1 MGVKISLGRFIS
13 TRRKQKFMTQE
24 ELANKMHVSK
34 SAIAKWETDGGVPDR
49 DNLYRLAEII
59 GVSVDSMHQI
69 IAGNVCVNEEQ
80 SVKPNITQ
88 DVIQLLESYGYLVVR
103 PEENEGNIVVEIK
116 EALEKFSDS
125 MYIEELNM
133 TNKEAINISLFELIR
148 IYSSETGKEISND
161 LSIVYVVVIAAFAV
175 FALLTLLFSILRKSI
190 PVIVFNILT
199 FAVLRLIIWDFE
211 DRGVISNSRYDWGI
225 AQYIGY
231 IGIAIVMVG
240 AVALLVVKKKDR
252 RKQKTLAQ

>member
-1 MGVKISLGRFIS
+1 MTETVQMNQTGHRSKIFIGA
-13 TRRKQKFMTQE
+13 FIAM
-24 ELANKMHVSK
+24 LIG
-34 SAIAKWETDGGVPDR
+34 SAILLLTLFKPFASATDE
-49 DNLYRLAEII
+49 Y
-59 GVSVDSMHQI
+59 
-69 IAGNVCVNEEQ
+69 
-80 SVKPNITQ
+80 
-88 DVIQLLESYGYLVVR
+88 
-103 PEENEGNIVVEIK
+103 
-116 EALEKFSDS
+116 
-125 MYIEELNM
+125 
-133 TNKEAINISLFELIR
+133 KEAINISLFEFIR

-199 FAVLRLIIWDFE
+199 FAVLRIIIWDFE

-240 AVALLVVKKKDR
+240 AVALLVVKMKDKKQ
-252 RKQKTLAQ
+252 QKTLAQ

>member
-1 MGVKISLGRFIS
+1 MEVILNALEQGLLFSLVAMGVYITYKILDFPDLSVDKIFIGA
-13 TRRKQKFMTQE
+13 FIAM
-24 ELANKMHVSK
+24 LIG
-34 SAIAKWETDGGVPDR
+34 SAILLLTLFMPFASATDE
-49 DNLYRLAEII
+49 Y
-59 GVSVDSMHQI
+59 
-69 IAGNVCVNEEQ
+69 
-80 SVKPNITQ
+80 
-88 DVIQLLESYGYLVVR
+88 
-103 PEENEGNIVVEIK
+103 K

-133 TNKEAINISLFELIR
+133 TNEEAINISLFEFIR

-240 AVALLVVKKKDR
+240 AVALLVVKMKDKKQ
-252 RKQKTLAQ
+252 QKTLAQ

>member
-1 MGVKISLGRFIS
+1 MTETVQMNQTGHRSKIFIGA
-13 TRRKQKFMTQE
+13 FIAM
-24 ELANKMHVSK
+24 LIG
-34 SAIAKWETDGGVPDR
+34 SAILLLTLFMPFASATDE
-49 DNLYRLAEII
+49 Y
-59 GVSVDSMHQI
+59 
-69 IAGNVCVNEEQ
+69 
-80 SVKPNITQ
+80 
-88 DVIQLLESYGYLVVR
+88 
-103 PEENEGNIVVEIK
+103 K

-133 TNKEAINISLFELIR
+133 TNEEAIYISLFEFIR

-240 AVALLVVKKKDR
+240 AVALLVVKMKDKKQ
-252 RKQKTLAQ
+252 QKTLAQ

>member
-1 MGVKISLGRFIS
+1 MPF
-13 TRRKQKFMTQE
+13 
-24 ELANKMHVSK
+24 A
-34 SAIAKWETDGGVPDR
+34 SATDE
-49 DNLYRLAEII
+49 Y
-59 GVSVDSMHQI
+59 
-69 IAGNVCVNEEQ
+69 
-80 SVKPNITQ
+80 
-88 DVIQLLESYGYLVVR
+88 
-103 PEENEGNIVVEIK
+103 K

-133 TNKEAINISLFELIR
+133 TNEEAINISLFEFIR

-161 LSIVYVVVIAAFAV
+161 LSIVYVVVVIAAFAV

-240 AVALLVVKKKDR
+240 AVALLVVKMKDKKQ
-252 RKQKTLAQ
+252 QKTLAQ

>member
-1 MGVKISLGRFIS
+1 MTETVQMNQTGHRSKIFIGA
-13 TRRKQKFMTQE
+13 FIAM
-24 ELANKMHVSK
+24 LIG
-34 SAIAKWETDGGVPDR
+34 SAILLLTLFMPFASATDE
-49 DNLYRLAEII
+49 Y
-59 GVSVDSMHQI
+59 
-69 IAGNVCVNEEQ
+69 
-80 SVKPNITQ
+80 
-88 DVIQLLESYGYLVVR
+88 
-103 PEENEGNIVVEIK
+103 K
-116 EALEKFSDS
+116 EAL
-125 MYIEELNM
+125 EELNM
-133 TNKEAINISLFELIR
+133 TNKEAINISLFEFIR

-240 AVALLVVKKKDR
+240 AVALLVVKMKDKKQ
-252 RKQKTLAQ
+252 QKI

>member
-1 MGVKISLGRFIS
+1 MTETVQMNQTGHRSKIFIGA
-13 TRRKQKFMTQE
+13 FIAM
-24 ELANKMHVSK
+24 LIG
-34 SAIAKWETDGGVPDR
+34 SAILLLTLFMPFASATDE
-49 DNLYRLAEII
+49 Y
-59 GVSVDSMHQI
+59 
-69 IAGNVCVNEEQ
+69 
-80 SVKPNITQ
+80 
-88 DVIQLLESYGYLVVR
+88 
-103 PEENEGNIVVEIK
+103 K

-133 TNKEAINISLFELIR
+133 TNEEAINISLFEFIR

-175 FALLTLLFSILRKSI
+175 FALLTLLFSSI

-240 AVALLVVKKKDR
+240 AVALLVVKMKDKKQ
-252 RKQKTLAQ
+252 QKTLAQ

>member
-1 MGVKISLGRFIS
+1 MTETVQMNQIGHRSKIFIGA
-13 TRRKQKFMTQE
+13 FIAM
-24 ELANKMHVSK
+24 LIG
-34 SAIAKWETDGGVPDR
+34 SAILLLTLFMPFASATDE
-49 DNLYRLAEII
+49 Y
-59 GVSVDSMHQI
+59 
-69 IAGNVCVNEEQ
+69 
-80 SVKPNITQ
+80 
-88 DVIQLLESYGYLVVR
+88 
-103 PEENEGNIVVEIK
+103 K

-133 TNKEAINISLFELIR
+133 TNEEAINISLFEFIR

-240 AVALLVVKKKDR
+240 AVALLVVKMKDKKQ
-252 RKQKTLAQ
+252 QKTLAQ

>member
-1 MGVKISLGRFIS
+1 MTETVQMNQTGHRSKIFIGA
-13 TRRKQKFMTQE
+13 FIAM
-24 ELANKMHVSK
+24 LIG
-34 SAIAKWETDGGVPDR
+34 SAILLLTLFMPFASATDE
-49 DNLYRLAEII
+49 Y
-59 GVSVDSMHQI
+59 
-69 IAGNVCVNEEQ
+69 
-80 SVKPNITQ
+80 
-88 DVIQLLESYGYLVVR
+88 
-103 PEENEGNIVVEIK
+103 K

-133 TNKEAINISLFELIR
+133 TNKEAINISLFEFIR

-175 FALLTLLFSILRKSI
+175 FALLFSILRKSI

>member
-1 MGVKISLGRFIS
+1 MTETVQMNQTGHRSKIFIGA
-13 TRRKQKFMTQE
+13 FIAM
-24 ELANKMHVSK
+24 LIG
-34 SAIAKWETDGGVPDR
+34 SAI
-49 DNLYRLAEII
+49 
-59 GVSVDSMHQI
+59 
-69 IAGNVCVNEEQ
+69 
-80 SVKPNITQ
+80 
-88 DVIQLLESYGYLVVR
+88 LLLKLFMPY
-103 PEENEGNIVVEIK
+103 K

-133 TNKEAINISLFELIR
+133 TNEEAINISLFEFIR

-240 AVALLVVKKKDR
+240 AVALLVVKMKDKKQ
-252 RKQKTLAQ
+252 QKTLAQ

>member
-1 MGVKISLGRFIS
+1 M
-13 TRRKQKFMTQE
+13 
-24 ELANKMHVSK
+24 
-34 SAIAKWETDGGVPDR
+34 
-49 DNLYRLAEII
+49 
-59 GVSVDSMHQI
+59 
-69 IAGNVCVNEEQ
+69 
-80 SVKPNITQ
+80 
-88 DVIQLLESYGYLVVR
+88 
-103 PEENEGNIVVEIK
+103 
-116 EALEKFSDS
+116 
-125 MYIEELNM
+125 
-133 TNKEAINISLFELIR
+133 
-148 IYSSETGKEISND
+148 
-161 LSIVYVVVIAAFAV
+161 IAAFAV

-211 DRGVISNSRYDWGI
+211 DRGVISNSRYDGGI

>member
-1 MGVKISLGRFIS
+1 MTETVQMNQTGHRSKIFIGA
-13 TRRKQKFMTQE
+13 FIAM
-24 ELANKMHVSK
+24 LIG
-34 SAIAKWETDGGVPDR
+34 SAILLLTLFMPFASATDE
-49 DNLYRLAEII
+49 Y
-59 GVSVDSMHQI
+59 
-69 IAGNVCVNEEQ
+69 
-80 SVKPNITQ
+80 
-88 DVIQLLESYGYLVVR
+88 
-103 PEENEGNIVVEIK
+103 K

-133 TNKEAINISLFELIR
+133 TNEEAINISLFEFIR

-190 PVIVFNILT
+190 PVIVNILT

-240 AVALLVVKKKDR
+240 AVALLVVKMKDKKQ
-252 RKQKTLAQ
+252 QKTLAQ

>member
-88 DVIQLLESYGYLVVR
+88 DASATDEY
-103 PEENEGNIVVEIK
+103 K

-133 TNKEAINISLFELIR
+133 TNEEAINISLFEFIR

-240 AVALLVVKKKDR
+240 AVALLVVKMKDKKQ
-252 RKQKTLAQ
+252 QKTLAQ

>member
-1 MGVKISLGRFIS
+1 MTETVQMNQTGHRNKIFIGA
-13 TRRKQKFMTQE
+13 FIAM
-24 ELANKMHVSK
+24 LIG
-34 SAIAKWETDGGVPDR
+34 SAILLLTLFMPFASATDE
-49 DNLYRLAEII
+49 Y
-59 GVSVDSMHQI
+59 
-69 IAGNVCVNEEQ
+69 
-80 SVKPNITQ
+80 
-88 DVIQLLESYGYLVVR
+88 
-103 PEENEGNIVVEIK
+103 K

-133 TNKEAINISLFELIR
+133 TNEEAINISLFEFIR

-240 AVALLVVKKKDR
+240 AVALLVVKMKDKKQ
-252 RKQKTLAQ
+252 QKTLAQ

>member
-1 MGVKISLGRFIS
+1 MTETVQMNQTGHRSKIFIGA
-13 TRRKQKFMTQE
+13 FIAM
-24 ELANKMHVSK
+24 LIG
-34 SAIAKWETDGGVPDR
+34 SAILLLTLFMPFASATDE
-49 DNLYRLAEII
+49 Y
-59 GVSVDSMHQI
+59 
-69 IAGNVCVNEEQ
+69 
-80 SVKPNITQ
+80 
-88 DVIQLLESYGYLVVR
+88 
-103 PEENEGNIVVEIK
+103 K

-133 TNKEAINISLFELIR
+133 TNEEAINISLFEFIR

-211 DRGVISNSRYDWGI
+211 DRGVISNRYDWGI

-240 AVALLVVKKKDR
+240 AVALLVVKMKDKKQ
-252 RKQKTLAQ
+252 QKTLAQ